1 MSMKMMMRIKTMNKK
16 TNFPDLEILPPHN
29 HLKHFLDWLINK
41 PRMIIENYVRKK
53 FPDKNSEL
61 EILKLNLEL
70 EILKLNLELKEYE
83 LTVLKKEIQELRKY
97 SNLL

>member
-1 MSMKMMMRIKTMNKK
+1 MNKK
-16 TNFPDLEILPPHN
+16 TNFPDLKILPPHN

-70 EILKLNLELKEYE
+70 KEYE
-83 LTVLKKEIQELRKY
+83 LTLLKKEIQELRKY

>member
-1 MSMKMMMRIKTMNKK
+1 MMMRIKTMDKK

-41 PRMIIENYVRKK
+41 PRMIIKDYVRKN
-53 FPDKNSEL
+53 FTDK
-61 EILKLNLEL
+61 NLEL
-70 EILKLNLELKEYE
+70 ELLKLNLELKEYE
-83 LTVLKKEIQELRKY
+83 LSLVKKEIQELRKY